1 MGTVSASGR
10 VFWSL
15 VILAMVALV
24 GALPL
29 AVRHR
34 FEGVWIPSTS
44 MAPTLLVGDYVLI
57 DKAAH
62 WPARRDLVVFTD
74 PSDPSE
80 LLVKRIVGLGGEEI
94 TVQGHEV
101 YINCEPPLDGCR
113 PVPEP
118 YADWSDEARA
128 ARDVARLEIPSGA
141 VFVMADNRNAGED
154 SRHWGPVAQSR
165 IVGRPIWVYW
175 SSDPDGHTRW
185 DRIGLRLR

>member
-1 MGTVSASGR
+1 VPVSASGR

-15 VILAMVALV
+15 VILAMVALA

-62 WPARRDLVVFTD
+62 WPARGELVVFTD

-80 LLVKRIVGLGGEEI
+80 LLVKRIVGSPRSTG
-94 TVQGHEV
+94 
-101 YINCEPPLDGCR
+101 
-113 PVPEP
+113 
-118 YADWSDEARA
+118 A
-128 ARDVARLEIPSGA
+128 ARSPSPTRTGATRRARPGTWP
-141 VFVMADNRNAGED
+141 G
-154 SRHWGPVAQSR
+154 SRSRPGPCS
-165 IVGRPIWVYW
+165 
-175 SSDPDGHTRW
+175 
-185 DRIGLRLR
+185 

>member
-1 MGTVSASGR
+1 VSASGR

-118 YADWSDEARA
+118 TRTGATRRGRRA
-128 ARDVARLEIPSGA
+128 TWPG
-141 VFVMADNRNAGED
+141 
-154 SRHWGPVAQSR
+154 SRSRPGPCS
-165 IVGRPIWVYW
+165 
-175 SSDPDGHTRW
+175 
-185 DRIGLRLR
+185 

>member
-1 MGTVSASGR
+1 VSASGR

-57 DKAAH
+57 DKSAH
-62 WPARRDLVVFTD
+62 WPARGDVVVFTD
-74 PSDPSE
+74 PNDPNE
-80 LLVKRIVGLGGEEI
+80 ILVKRIVGLGGEEI
-94 TVQGHEV
+94 TVQGHDV
-101 YINCEPPLDGCR
+101 YINCEPQRDACI
-113 PVPEP
+113 PVVQP
-118 YADWSDEARA
+118 YADFSDEVRA
-128 ARDVARLEIPSGA
+128 TRDVDRLEIPSGA

-154 SRHWGPVAQSR
+154 SRHWGPVSHGL
-165 IVGRPIWVYW
+165 IIGRPVWVYW
-175 SSDPDGHTRW
+175 SSDPDGTTRW
-185 DRIGLRLR
+185 SRVGHRVR

>member
-1 MGTVSASGR
+1 MGAAAR

-15 VILAMVALV
+15 VLLAVVALA

-34 FEGVWIPSTS
+34 FEGVWIPSAS
-44 MAPTLLVGDYVLI
+44 MAPTLLVGDYVLV

-62 WPARRDLVVFTD
+62 WPARGDLVVFAD
-74 PSDPSE
+74 PSDPRE

-118 YADWSDEARA
+118 YADWSDEARGGG
-128 ARDVARLEIPSGA
+128 DVARLEIPSGS

-154 SRHWGPVAQSR
+154 SRHWGPVPRSG
-165 IVGRPIWVYW
+165 IVGRPIRVYW
-175 SSDPDGHTRW
+175 SSDPDGHIRW
-185 DRIGLRLR
+185 NRVGQRVR